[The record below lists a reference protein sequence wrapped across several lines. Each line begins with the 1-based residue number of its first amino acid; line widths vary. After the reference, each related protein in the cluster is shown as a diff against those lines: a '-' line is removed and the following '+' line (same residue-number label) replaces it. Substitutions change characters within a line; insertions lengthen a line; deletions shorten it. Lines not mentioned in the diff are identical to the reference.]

1 MNTKRVW
8 DTQVNVPQ
16 SESALSD
23 GFLSELVTELDN
35 DSVTAIILRG
45 SYARG
50 DAVPYSDV
58 DLTRLVKVQPEPTQR
73 KQFTYRHG
81 LLISISTRTVDQY
94 REDFMVPERA
104 IFVVPSVREARILLD
119 KEGAFCAVQQEARAW
134 TWEPLQAEANY
145 FASNVL
151 MEHTEY
157 VHKILR
163 ALLLE
168 DAFALTEITL
178 ELLLAL
184 TDAVVVQR
192 GMLVI
197 SGNTY
202 FWQVQNTVG
211 AESKWTYYHR
221 IVAGIDMSS
230 TQSVSAEERGVA
242 VLRLYQ
248 ETVKLLRP
256 ILHPLHR
263 EVIEQSVMVI
273 DSALSGEEVA

>member
-8 DTQVNVPQ
+8 NRRVNEPQ
-16 SESALSD
+16 SVFALSD
-23 GFLSELVTELDN
+23 GLLSELVTELDN
-35 DSVTAIILRG
+35 DAVTAIILRG

-58 DLTRLVKVQPEPTQR
+58 DLTRLVKKQPEPTQR

-81 LLISISTRTVDQY
+81 FLISISTRTIDQY
-94 REDFMVPERA
+94 REDFTLPERA

-119 KEGAFCAVQQEARAW
+119 KEGAFCVLQHEAKAW

-145 FASNVL
+145 YASNVL
-151 MEHTEY
+151 MTHTEY

-163 ALLLE
+163 ALFLE

-192 GMLVI
+192 GMLII

-202 FWQVQNTVG
+202 FRQVQDMVG
-211 AESKWTYYHR
+211 VEFKWTHYHS
-221 IVAGIDMSS
+221 IVAGIETSPV
-230 TQSVSAEERGVA
+230 QGVLAEERGVA

-256 ILHPLHR
+256 ILYPLHR
-263 EVIEQSVMVI
+263 EVIEQSVRVI
-273 DSALSGEEVA
+273 ESALSREEVA